1 MFPRGLLTT
10 RTIKPCK
17 ILISLGTVHAPLSM
31 IVLFQELDD
40 ETKLKT
46 DSYRARWFVTF

>member
-10 RTIKPCK
+10 RTHKPRRNPDFP
-17 ILISLGTVHAPLSM
+17 GTVHAPLSM

-40 ETKLKT
+40 EAKLKT
-46 DSYRARWFVTF
+46 DSYRARWFVPF